1 MYWQQLGYETLFFI
15 VLIIALTVFFHSQ
28 YNERTAEEA
37 PTILTTLGIF
47 ATFFAIAVGLFKFD
61 ASNIQESVPAL
72 LDSMKTAFWAS
83 VFGVGGALTFKVRGI
98 FSKEEYHD
106 DDITRSLLKELR
118 ELKADSNQRLEEL
131 RKDNN
136 KHLEQARV
144 DSNQRLDELRKDTN
158 DRLNDLTNA
167 QKEAFDKIAKSSS
180 DDLVNALKEVIKDF
194 NAKINE
200 QFGDNF
206 KELNQA
212 VGELLVWQKQYKE
225 YIETSTK
232 TLTEIT
238 QDTQK
243 VAASFGEVVS
253 NSSAITDNLESFV
266 HNARYFQDIAESLEN
281 TLSDLDSQR
290 SAIQEQLSTLS
301 MLVTTASND
310 LPDIGNQVLA
320 VATTMRNSANEF
332 NSTVAQ
338 LSDST
343 KNQTEAL
350 TNGIE
355 EALSQSLTTL
365 GGQLTAMTEKFASD
379 YDQLANALARIS
391 TVTQSSRGF

>member
-281 TLSDLDSQR
+281 TLSGLDSQR

>member
-98 FSKEEYHD
+98 FSKEEYQD

-118 ELKADSNQRLEEL
+118 ELKTDSNQRLEQL
-131 RKDNN
+131 REDNN

-225 YIETSTK
+225 YIETSTE
-232 TLTEIT
+232 TLAEIT
-238 QDTQK
+238 QNTQK

-253 NSSAITDNLESFV
+253 NSVSITDNLEGFV
-266 HNARYFQDIAESLEN
+266 NNARYFKDIAESLEN
-281 TLSDLDSQR
+281 TLSGLDSQR
-290 SAIQEQLSTLS
+290 SAIQEQLSILS

-310 LPDIGNQVLA
+310 LPEIGNQVLA

-338 LSDST
+338 LSDNT

-391 TVTQSSRGF
+391 TITQSSRGF

>member
-98 FSKEEYHD
+98 FSKEEYQD

-118 ELKADSNQRLEEL
+118 ELKTDSNQRLEQL
-131 RKDNN
+131 REDNN

-225 YIETSTK
+225 YIETSTE
-232 TLTEIT
+232 TLAEIT
-238 QDTQK
+238 QNTQK

-253 NSSAITDNLESFV
+253 NSASITDNLEGFV
-266 HNARYFQDIAESLEN
+266 NNARYFKDIAESLEN
-281 TLSDLDSQR
+281 TLSSLDSQR
-290 SAIQEQLSTLS
+290 SAIQEQLSILS

-310 LPDIGNQVLA
+310 LPEIGNQVLA

-338 LSDST
+338 LSDNT

-391 TVTQSSRGF
+391 TITQSSRGF

>member
-98 FSKEEYHD
+98 FSKEEYQD

-118 ELKADSNQRLEEL
+118 ELKTDSNQRLEQL
-131 RKDNN
+131 REDNN

-225 YIETSTK
+225 YIETSTE
-232 TLTEIT
+232 TLAEIT
-238 QDTQK
+238 QNTQK

-253 NSSAITDNLESFV
+253 NSASITDNLEGFV
-266 HNARYFQDIAESLEN
+266 NNARYFKDIAESLEN
-281 TLSDLDSQR
+281 TLSGLDSQR
-290 SAIQEQLSTLS
+290 SAIQEQLSILS

-310 LPDIGNQVLA
+310 LPEIGNQVLA

-338 LSDST
+338 LSDNT

-391 TVTQSSRGF
+391 TITQSSRGF

>member
-167 QKEAFDKIAKSSS
+167 QKEAFNKIAKSSS

-281 TLSDLDSQR
+281 TLSGLDSQR